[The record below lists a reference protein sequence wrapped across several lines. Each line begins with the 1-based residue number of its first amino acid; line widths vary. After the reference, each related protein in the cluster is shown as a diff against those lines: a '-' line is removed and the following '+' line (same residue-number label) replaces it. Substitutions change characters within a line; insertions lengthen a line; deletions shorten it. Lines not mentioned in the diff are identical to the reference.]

1 MRRRFPALLGCL
13 TALIAACIAAS
24 SRQPVQAEETA
35 KRPNFLVL
43 IADDMAWDDCG
54 AYGQPRI
61 RTPNLDR
68 LAREGLRFDRAFL
81 TTSSCSPSRA
91 SILTGRYPHATGAP
105 ELHMPLPLDQRLLT
119 ELLRDA
125 GYYTAAAG
133 KWHLGNPAKVKFN
146 LVREGGPP
154 SGASYWVPTLRERPR
169 DRPFFLWLAALDPHR
184 PYRQAPIPRPHAVT
198 DVLVP
203 PFLPDTDVVR
213 QDLADYYDE
222 ISRFDANVGLVL
234 EELETQRVARDTFVL
249 VLSDNGRPFPRC
261 KTTLYDDGIRT
272 PFIVRFPGRV
282 KPDTVTRSVVS
293 SVDIAPTV
301 LELAGVST
309 APTFQGRSFAR
320 ILRNPKAK
328 TREYAFAEH
337 NWHDYRAFER
347 GVRSERYTYIHNRLP
362 ELPGTPPADAVSSPT
377 FQQMRTLRDQGKLTE
392 AQRSCFTAPR
402 AGEELYDLQRDP
414 HSLHDLTADP
424 KHRSVLERMRKALA
438 AWELETGDRF
448 DRERLTPDR
457 FDRGSGVGLTKAGG
471 VQSPGVSSGKQFTS
485 ELFSAN
491 IWT

>member
-1 MRRRFPALLGCL
+1 MK
-13 TALIAACIAAS
+13 AATWIGSAVIGCIAVSAAVTAGA
-24 SRQPVQAEETA
+24 RVRAEEGT
-35 KRPNFLVL
+35 KRPNFVIL

-54 AYGQPRI
+54 AYCNRHV

-105 ELHMPLPLDQRLLT
+105 ELHQPLPLEQRMLT
-119 ELLRDA
+119 EALRDA

-133 KWHLGNPAKVKFN
+133 KWHLGNAAKVKFN
-146 LVREGGPP
+146 EVREGGPP
-154 SGASYWVPTLRERPR
+154 SGATFWLPTLRERPK

-184 PYRQAPIPRPHAVT
+184 PYRQAPVPQPHTPADAV
-198 DVLVP
+198 VP

-222 ISRFDANVGLVL
+222 ISRFDTNVGLVL
-234 EELETQRVARDTFVL
+234 DELKAQHLELDTFVL
-249 VLSDNGRPFPRC
+249 CLSDNGRPFPRC

-282 KPDTVTRSVVS
+282 KPGTVTGSLVS

-301 LELAGVST
+301 LELAGVK
-309 APTFQGRSFAR
+309 APPTFQGQSFAHV
-320 ILRNPKAK
+320 LTNPGAKA
-328 TREYAFAEH
+328 REFAYAEH

-347 GVRSERYTYIHNRLP
+347 GVRSERYTYIRNWLP

-377 FQQMRTLRDQGKLTE
+377 FQQMRTLWDQGKLNE
-392 AQRSCFTAPR
+392 GQRSCFVTPR
-402 AGEELYDLQRDP
+402 QPEELYDVQQDP
-414 HSLHDLTADP
+414 HSFHNLARDP
-424 KHRSVLERMRKALA
+424 KHRDVLERMRKALD
-438 AWELETGDRF
+438 AWQQETGDHF
-448 DRERLTPDR
+448 DPDKLTPDR
-457 FDRGSGVGLTKAGG
+457 FDRELGVGLTKLQ
-471 VQSPGVSSGKQFTS
+471 VK
-485 ELFSAN
+485 
-491 IWT
+491 